1 VNIPEVP
8 QLPEQFVCEAPAF
21 VLDYIRDVMA
31 WGNMGWNRAQ
41 EKEARVAELENRL
54 RDIGDIAHTQ
64 STGPAEPD
72 WLWHIRELAY
82 ELL

>member
-1 VNIPEVP
+1 MDEP
-8 QLPEQFVCEAPAF
+8 QCSNTIDSPQ
-21 VLDYIRDVMA
+21 DRIT
-31 WGNMGWNRAQ
+31 
-41 EKEARVAELENRL
+41 ELENRL